1 MKRCPLAWLWVG
13 MLLSAWPVAA
23 RAGGPVLFAPDF
35 SHGIPAG
42 WENVAFFS
50 KKTDYSVVH
59 EDTNV
64 YLHAAADSAC
74 SALSVK
80 LDLAAG
86 AKLKLHWR
94 WRIDGVNTN
103 GSERELAAFDHAA
116 RVFVAFDT
124 FIGPP
129 RSLNYTWAN
138 MERPGTLLPHP
149 KSGRTQLFVVESG
162 NGRAGQWVTE
172 ERDVAAD
179 WALAFPG
186 KAMPKIAGFGV
197 MTDSDSLGGR
207 LAGDYTDIRLT
218 AE

>member
-1 MKRCPLAWLWVG
+1 MKRSPLAWLLLG
-13 MLLSAWPVAA
+13 MLLSRLPVTA
-23 RAGGPVLFAPDF
+23 RAGGTILFAPDF
-35 SHGIPAG
+35 SHGIPAR
-42 WENVAFFS
+42 WENVSFFS

-80 LDLAAG
+80 LDLAAR

-124 FIGPP
+124 HIGPL

-138 MERPGTLLPHP
+138 VEPPGTLLPHP
-149 KSGRTQLFVVESG
+149 KSRRTQLFVAESG

-172 ERDVAAD
+172 ERDLAAD
-179 WALAFPG
+179 WARAFPG
-186 KAMPKIAGFGV
+186 RPMPHIAGFGV

-207 LAGDYTDIRLT
+207 LVGDYADIRLT